1 MKEQGQVLCAG
12 PAANPGEVHREAAET
27 ALARPWEPAARGL
40 AGSRRGAGSEGPD
53 VLLRAAGGEGLALPR
68 RHPGPQPPGV
78 TPTDR
83 VHWSGARGLPLKT
96 SFSAEF
102 DGRRRC
108 GPQPCPSLSCLRG
121 LLSGKASPSCSA
133 HRAPALPRE
142 GAARGPDRRALSRSS
157 ALTVWVCF
165 FPKPH
170 TEQREPC
177 VAPTSLAHGG
187 LFYDSV
193 LETIGLGRN
202 NTDAFASQEAREFPL
217 LSPQ

>member
-27 ALARPWEPAARGL
+27 AVTRPWEPATRGH
-40 AGSRRGAGSEGPD
+40 AGSRWGAGSEGPD

-108 GPQPCPSLSCLRG
+108 GLQPCPSLSCLPG
-121 LLSGKASPSCSA
+121 LLSGKACLSLLQRTQGPCPPQGRSGARSRPPCPVAVICSDCLGLLLSKA
-133 HRAPALPRE
+133 PHRAEGAVRGSHLPRT
-142 GAARGPDRRALSRSS
+142 RRL
-157 ALTVWVCF
+157 
-165 FPKPH
+165 
-170 TEQREPC
+170 
-177 VAPTSLAHGG
+177 
-187 LFYDSV
+187 V
-193 LETIGLGRN
+193 L
-202 NTDAFASQEAREFPL
+202 
-217 LSPQ
+217 